1 MKQKWI
7 QRLLAFLMALMMVG
21 GVLFSAL
28 PVSASSKTTTTK
40 KEETVNGIKMAPVK
54 GYPKIVFY
62 DVDGEVIRVN
72 GETEL
77 SIADK
82 ALSFNAYE
90 MTYELSKSSRIK
102 LY

>member
-28 PVSASSKTTTTK
+28 PVSASAKSSSK
-40 KEETVNGIKMAPVK
+40 KEETFSGIKMAAVK

-62 DVDGEVIRVN
+62 DVDGRKSAS
-72 GETEL
+72 TERL
-77 SIADK
+77 S
-82 ALSFNAYE
+82 
-90 MTYELSKSSRIK
+90 
-102 LY
+102 